1 MYSPKIPETLIP
13 RLWAIARAQKRP
25 MTQVAADAIRRYLDG
40 HEQPEVGYALTE
52 QGREC
57 LRRAKAAV

>member
-1 MYSPKIPETLIP
+1 MTKLSRKFHIIR
-13 RLWAIARAQKRP
+13 RLWAISQAQKRP
-25 MTQVAADAIRRYLDG
+25 MTQVAADAIRHYLEG
-40 HEQPEVGYALTE
+40 HEQPEVAYALTE